1 MGEDDFAMAA
11 AALDRC
17 GWLDGHGGDLRRR
30 LLAHGTLRVL
40 PAGRWAYAEG
50 DDDSGILVVVRGALQ
65 IYAQAPGDRDV
76 LIGQIGHGNAIGQTA
91 RFGGGPRLVTA
102 ISTAASLVLQVTD
115 AALAAIA
122 RDEPLIWQAIASLNY
137 AQLRMMVQL
146 LAETTALPPRQ
157 RLAARLARF
166 ASDARTGAELPLC
179 QQALGEMVGLSRKTV
194 NACLADLEQRGL
206 VRRRYGAIE
215 VPDAAALQAHAF
227 AMEA

>member
-166 ASDARTGAELPLC
+166 ASDARTGR
-179 QQALGEMVGLSRKTV
+179 S
-194 NACLADLEQRGL
+194 CL
-206 VRRRYGAIE
+206 
-215 VPDAAALQAHAF
+215 
-227 AMEA
+227 

>member
-30 LLAHGTLRVL
+30 LLVHGTLRAL

-102 ISTAASLVLQVTD
+102 ISTGASLVLQVTD

-166 ASDARTGAELPLC
+166 ASDARTGAELPLS